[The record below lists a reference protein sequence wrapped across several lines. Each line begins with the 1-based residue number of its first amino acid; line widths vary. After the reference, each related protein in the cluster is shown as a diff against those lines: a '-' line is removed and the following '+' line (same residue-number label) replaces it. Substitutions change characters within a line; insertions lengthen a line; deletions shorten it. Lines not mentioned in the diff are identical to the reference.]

1 MKRQM
6 KNEVGITLVALV
18 ITIIILLIL
27 AGISIQAIN
36 NTGLF
41 ANAKKAKEKS
51 MEGQLKEEITLAI
64 QSIQTEEIYKGN
76 RLTSYE
82 SKIDEITGG
91 RDTANSK
98 IFIDTSK
105 KIGCVGQSSD
115 WCNTSYS
122 YTATEDCAILGRIG
136 TNSGCSITILINSVD
151 IGYMRTINSFSYSS
165 INYYLKKGDTIEIK
179 NNIDGNNGTSYVQVY
194 AYGLK

>member
-27 AGISIQAIN
+27 SGISITALTQTN
-36 NTGLF
+36 LF
-41 ANAKKAKEKS
+41 KNAKEAK
-51 MEGQLKEEITLAI
+51 QITENA
-64 QSIQTEEIYKGN
+64 QNTEN
-76 RLTSYE
+76 DTLTSYE
-82 SKIDEITGG
+82 SKIDEITGS
-91 RDTANSK
+91 RDTSNSK

-136 TNSGCSITILINSVD
+136 TNSGGSIAILINSVD

-179 NNIDGNNGTSYVQVY
+179 NNIDGSNGTSYVEVY

>member
-6 KNEVGITLVALV
+6 KNEVGITLVVLV

-27 AGISIQAIN
+27 SGISITALTQTN
-36 NTGLF
+36 LF
-41 ANAKKAKEKS
+41 KNAKEAKK
-51 MEGQLKEEITLAI
+51 ITENA
-64 QSIQTEEIYKGN
+64 QNTEN
-76 RLTSYE
+76 DTLTSYE
-82 SKIDEITGG
+82 SKIDEITGS

-179 NNIDGNNGTSYVQVY
+179 NNIDGNQGTSYVQVY